1 MKLENNKATPSWKF
15 STQEGLA
22 LVAALS
28 TSDEYT
34 KQINNK
40 NEQTG
45 LSATYYNPISS
56 SITTL
61 S

>member
-22 LVAALS
+22 LVAAWS
-28 TSDEYT
+28 YQIDK
-34 KQINNK
+34 KQKQTNK
-40 NEQTG
+40 QTG

-56 SITTL
+56 STTTFR
-61 S
+61 